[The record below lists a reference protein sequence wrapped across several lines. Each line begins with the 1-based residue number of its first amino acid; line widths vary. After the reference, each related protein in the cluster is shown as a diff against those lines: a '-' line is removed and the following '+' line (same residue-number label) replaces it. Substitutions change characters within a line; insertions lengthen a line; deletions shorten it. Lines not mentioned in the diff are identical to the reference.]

1 MCFQTCDLIAYCR
14 VFYAA
19 PEHCSNLCLNKCNNG
34 SQVPTAFA
42 IFALSTHPFKRH
54 NLKSVS
60 SIFILHQR
68 TPGSDLLRFKAKTR
82 FLCWM
87 LSLASK
93 TQAVFFLPCTSPCQP
108 SRCWSQPLTGNFAG
122 GAGRGKKKKIAF
134 WSTQILLSENWI
146 CIKANFFF
154 FCNGQTPMFLEM
166 LQDVA
171 GAVEERVGPWTR
183 DRLWRQQWVV
193 PQHPLAD
200 VALLFKSRQRN
211 TSFSV

>member
-60 SIFILHQR
+60 SIFILHQW
-68 TPGSDLLRFKAKTR
+68 TPRSDLLRFKAKTR

-122 GAGRGKKKKIAF
+122 GAGRGKKKK
-134 WSTQILLSENWI
+134 LLSGLR
-146 CIKANFFF
+146 K
-154 FCNGQTPMFLEM
+154 FCYQKTKYVL
-166 LQDVA
+166 
-171 GAVEERVGPWTR
+171 
-183 DRLWRQQWVV
+183 RQ
-193 PQHPLAD
+193 
-200 VALLFKSRQRN
+200 
-211 TSFSV
+211 TSFSFAMGKLWCCCRCFRMVQVL